1 MTAALAVTAMPSAAA
16 TDTSLTLTKL
26 RADWIGSKHQ
36 IFVDTTWTPK
46 RFATQVTVKI
56 SVNGESL
63 RTLQVKRWVIGRKL
77 FKLTVPESV
86 TEDSKARIEVRI
98 QLGGRDRQARGQAR
112 PALASYA
119 GTRCRLV
126 V

>member
-1 MTAALAVTAMPSAAA
+1 MRRILLTSLALVTTALALTAMPSAAA
-16 TDTSLTLTKL
+16 TDTPLTLTKL

-56 SVNGESL
+56 TVNGERL

-86 TEDSKARIEVRI
+86 SEDSKARIEVRI
-98 QLGGRDRQARGQAR
+98 H
-112 PALASYA
+112 SEA
-119 GTRCRLV
+119 GTDKRSVKLDLP
-126 V
+126 